1 MKPRLVFTLM
11 CMYLLAHALL
21 SEGCTP
27 FRRIARRVNPG
38 THYVVR
44 SGDTLWEIA
53 EIHEVPLELL
63 ISKNKIHS
71 ARSLQAGQKL
81 YIPKYRENSSY
92 KNSSGSKSRKSVAS
106 RSKKYD
112 KKRKVEYDTRSIKL
126 KWPVKNGVQF
136 RKFSDDPE
144 NLYEGI
150 GIGAPTGSNV
160 RAASAGKVIF
170 VGDQGNK
177 YGNVVILKNKDPF
190 VTIYAHLSK
199 LKVKPGQQIKTGDLL
214 GEVGTTGDAESP
226 CVQLQ
231 LRKNRVAVDPR
242 RYLQ

>member
-1 MKPRLVFTLM
+1 MKARLIFTLM

-21 SEGCTP
+21 SPGCAA
-27 FRRIARRVNPG
+27 FRKVGRRVNPG

-63 ISKNKIHS
+63 IQKNKIRS
-71 ARSLQAGQKL
+71 ARGLQEGQKV
-81 YIPKYRENSSY
+81 YIPKYREKRY
-92 KNSSGSKSRKSVAS
+92 VKKETKSRKRSSS
-106 RSKKYD
+106 RNKSSPNRRRAD
-112 KKRKVEYDTRSIKL
+112 NDGRTIAL

-150 GIGAPTGSNV
+150 GIGAPAGSNV
-160 RAASAGKVIF
+160 RAAASGKVIF

-177 YGNVVILKNKDPF
+177 FGNVVIVKCKEPF
-190 VTIYAHLSK
+190 VAIYAHLSK
-199 LKVKPGQQIKTGDLL
+199 MKVKQGQQIKTGDIL
-214 GEVGTTGDAESP
+214 GEVGTTGNAESP
-226 CVQLQ
+226 RVQLQ
-231 LRKNRVAVDPR
+231 VRKNRVAVDPK
-242 RYLQ
+242 RYLK

>member
-1 MKPRLVFTLM
+1 MKPRLIFTLM

-21 SEGCTP
+21 SPGCAA
-27 FRRIARRVNPG
+27 FRKVSRRVNPG
-38 THYVVR
+38 THYIVR

-63 ISKNKIHS
+63 ISKNKIRS
-71 ARSLQAGQKL
+71 ARGLQTGQEI
-81 YIPKYRENSSY
+81 YIPKHRDGSSY
-92 KNSSGSKSRKSVAS
+92 NKSSKSRKRIAS
-106 RSKKYD
+106 RSKKYSKKKSDND
-112 KKRKVEYDTRSIKL
+112 KRSITL

-150 GIGAPTGSNV
+150 GIGAPAGSNV
-160 RAASAGKVIF
+160 RAAANGKVIF

-177 YGNVVILKNKDPF
+177 FGNVVIVKNKDPF

-199 LKVKPGQQIKTGDLL
+199 MKVRQGQKIKTGDVL
-214 GEVGTTGDAESP
+214 GEVGTTGNAESP
-226 CVQLQ
+226 RVQLQ
-231 LRKNRVAVDPR
+231 IRKNRVAVDPK
-242 RYLQ
+242 RYLR